1 MSSCLSCSELEEK
14 ICTLSEEI
22 AASSCEVVIKEGD
35 TEIDK
40 TSGLKAKVEVLKTY
54 QRMFETKNCGSSDEL
69 FEFVHVPCIT
79 PHTCKSRVCTAVPR
93 IRNQRRYR

>member
-14 ICTLSEEI
+14 ICTLSDDI
-22 AASSCEVVIKEGD
+22 AAASCTVVIEEGD
-35 TEIDK
+35 TKIDQ
-40 TSGLKAKVEVLKTY
+40 TAGLKAKIEVLKTY
-54 QRMFETKNCGSSDEL
+54 QRMFDSKKCNSADDL

-79 PHTCKSRVCTAVPR
+79 PHSCKSRVCTAVPR